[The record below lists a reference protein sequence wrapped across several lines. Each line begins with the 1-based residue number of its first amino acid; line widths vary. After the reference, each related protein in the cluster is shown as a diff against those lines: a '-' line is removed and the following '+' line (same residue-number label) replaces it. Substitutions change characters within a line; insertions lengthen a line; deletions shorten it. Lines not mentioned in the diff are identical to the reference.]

1 MSVNKILK
9 ELQKGAVQVANLL
22 QKRDVEYTKDSN
34 ASGDNQLK
42 VDVLADRLFADI
54 LGELNVKGYASEE
67 QEKATYLG
75 RESRDYGKAL
85 REDSKDSRAESKADS
100 KADSKIDFQSDVDYN
115 ISDLLV
121 AYDPLDG
128 SSLVDSNLTIG
139 SIFGIYLNDF
149 SGSNLIASAYFLYGP
164 RLEMVAGVNHKS
176 LHFVYNYVTH
186 AWDFVQ
192 EIRLKDSGK
201 INAPGG
207 TQKFWSKKHKALIES
222 FFADGYRLRYSG
234 GMVADL
240 HQILCKG
247 GGIFSYPATS
257 DSPQGKLRQLFEVFP
272 FALIFEHAGG
282 GAINENERILN
293 INTPHIHATT
303 PCYFGS
309 RVEIQ
314 KILNG

>member
-42 VDVLADRLFADI
+42 VDVLADKLFADI
-54 LGELNVKGYASEE
+54 LSEINIKGYASEE
-67 QEKATYLG
+67 QEKAIYLG
-75 RESRDYGKAL
+75 RENRDYRG
-85 REDSKDSRAESKADS
+85 DS
-100 KADSKIDFQSDVDYN
+100 KADSNSGDVPDYN
-115 ISDLLV
+115 IGDLLV

-176 LHFVYNYVTH
+176 LHYVYNFVTH

-207 TQKFWSKKHKALIES
+207 TQKNWTKKHKALIEG
-222 FFADGYRLRYSG
+222 FFNDGYRLRYSG

-257 DSPQGKLRQLFEVFP
+257 DSPNGKLRQLFEVFP

-293 INTPHIHATT
+293 IKTSHIHATT